1 MNNVL
6 IVTKDHLRAIRYIQI
21 NHILLST
28 IDNEYLGEILEL
40 FTFGYIG
47 LNNGKYVLT
56 DKMPPTSDNQS
67 NMYCEACRSMGLIH
81 CSEVEYCT
89 GMKPMFGVFENG

>member
-6 IVTKDHLRAIRYIQI
+6 IVTKDHLRAI
-21 NHILLST
+21 N
-28 IDNEYLGEILEL
+28 YLKFNRVYLYSDDAFYLDEIVEL
-40 FTFGYIG
+40 FFFGYVKLI
-47 LNNGKYVLT
+47 NNEYVLT